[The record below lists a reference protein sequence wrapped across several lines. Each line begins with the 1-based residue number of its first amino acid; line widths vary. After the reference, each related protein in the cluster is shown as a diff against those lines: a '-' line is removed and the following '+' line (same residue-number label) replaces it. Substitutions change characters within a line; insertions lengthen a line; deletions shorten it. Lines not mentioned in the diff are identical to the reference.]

1 MTDIGKENISRR
13 AFLVGKKFA
22 EDYRDDEEGA
32 TAIEYGLL
40 GALIGV
46 AVIAGARDLGKT
58 TRAQARCTAIQVQ
71 YAERFRLGARWQKR
85 CVAVLKRR

>member
-1 MTDIGKENISRR
+1 MDEKLSRR
-13 AFLVGKKFA
+13 AFLIGKKFA
-22 EDYRDDEEGA
+22 DEYRDDEEGA

-40 GALIGV
+40 GALVGV

-71 YAERFRLGARWQKR
+71 YADRFRLGSNFQKY
-85 CVAVLKRR
+85 CVRVLKNR